1 MGLCEHCAFMNKK
14 YDAFRQSFNDILE
27 DGKSVEYHYCDM
39 YDDHIPREIYDGNA
53 KCEFYEEQNKGN

>member
-1 MGLCEHCAFMNKK
+1 MNEK
-14 YDAFRQSFNDILE
+14 YDAFRQSFNDILV